1 MEADHRRLDRVRRR
15 CAEVENHVIDEFRA
29 GRLTRRDFLRR
40 GAVAGLSLSALG
52 TVLAGCGSAGAASS
66 TGSSRVRGK
75 PGATIR
81 AGILV
86 PTGVIDPTTVAD
98 QGGHIML
105 SQTGEY
111 LCLADQQLVLR
122 PVLAT
127 SWRPN
132 ATEGSTA
139 LINMGFTDL
148 GVQRVFAHTMTANAA
163 SRRVMEKCGLTLV
176 HTVPYEGPDADVI
189 DGAEQ
194 GWVEYALTK
203 PEWETH
209 TDS

>member
-1 MEADHRRLDRVRRR
+1 MSERDRHIVLKTPRLDIRQFTADDADNLFSLNSDPEVMRYLGRPGSR
-15 CAEVENHVIDEFRA
+15 ETLRDEIIPFHLGVYQRFDRLGTWAAESADTGEFLGWFHFRA
-29 GRLTRRDFLRR
+29 EDGDITNIDLGYRLRR
-40 GAVAGLSLSALG
+40 
-52 TVLAGCGSAGAASS
+52 AAWSK
-66 TGSSRVRGK
+66 G
-75 PGATIR
+75 
-81 AGILV
+81 
-86 PTGVIDPTTVAD
+86 
-98 QGGHIML
+98 
-105 SQTGEY
+105 Y
-111 LCLADQQLVLR
+111 
-122 PVLAT
+122 
-127 SWRPN
+127 
-132 ATEGSTA
+132 ATEGSAA

-163 SRRVMEKCGLTLV
+163 SRHVLEKCGLTLV